1 MPAAERPG
9 GGTVGSSRVSRAD
22 RIRDWLALGLVL
34 AGALLYGTAQSGMGT
49 LARDRTATTAE
60 QSARGEWKM
69 VRWNRFYKMSR
80 AGVALVVAG
89 GAVAVFSFA
98 MHAWRRKGSSNAS

>member
-1 MPAAERPG
+1 VPDADRIN
-9 GGTVGSSRVSRAD
+9 VGAVGPSRVQRAD

-49 LARDRTATTAE
+49 LARDQTPTTAE

-69 VRWNRFYKMSR
+69 VRWNRFYNMSR

-98 MHAWRRKGSSNAS
+98 IHAWRRKGSSDAS

>member
-1 MPAAERPG
+1 VSDADPG
-9 GGTVGSSRVSRAD
+9 GGGAVGSPRVNRAD
-22 RIRDWLALGLVL
+22 RVRDWLALGLVL
-34 AGALLYGTAQSGMGT
+34 AGTLLYGAAQSGMGA
-49 LARDRTATTAE
+49 LARDRTPTTAE

-80 AGVALVVAG
+80 AGVVLVVAG

-98 MHAWRRKGSSNAS
+98 MHAWRRKGNSNAS